1 MSGIY
6 VASKT
11 KHAHVWKRY
20 RDLDFPI
27 VSTWIDE
34 AGEGETT
41 DLSDLWIRCIREASE
56 CGLLIAYIE
65 EGEVFKGGYI
75 EIGAA
80 LGNNRHVYLVGDFPG
95 TFMNHPL
102 VTKYSS
108 LEEAFDNAYTYE
120 VLG

>member
-11 KHAHVWKRY
+11 KHAHIWKRY

-41 DLSDLWIRCIREASE
+41 DLSDLWIRCIREASGP
-56 CGLLIAYIE
+56 GLLLGSMWKDY
-65 EGEVFKGGYI
+65 
-75 EIGAA
+75 AA
-80 LGNNRHVYLVGDFPG
+80 LETAWADRVRV
-95 TFMNHPL
+95 
-102 VTKYSS
+102 VTLRMVPERITLDWLRS
-108 LEEAFDNAYTYE
+108 
-120 VLG
+120 